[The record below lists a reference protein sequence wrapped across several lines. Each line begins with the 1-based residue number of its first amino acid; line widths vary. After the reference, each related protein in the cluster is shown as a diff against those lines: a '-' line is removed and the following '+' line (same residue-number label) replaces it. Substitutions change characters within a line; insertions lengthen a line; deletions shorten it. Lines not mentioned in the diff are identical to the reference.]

1 MPYHTYS
8 ADSSSREISLCN
20 SQLGFFF
27 FVSMTKRFLTQPLA
41 RESACSSLLSLLPA
55 YLSTDTNM
63 LGGSEDLRVVDYE
76 SLGLE
81 GGGCIDRVTQQR

>member
-8 ADSSSREISLCN
+8 ADSSSGEISLCN
-20 SQLGFFF
+20 SQLGFFFF

-41 RESACSSLLSLLPA
+41 RESACGSLLSLLPA

-63 LGGSEDLRVVDYE
+63 LGGSKDLRVVDYE
-76 SLGLE
+76 SLKTKE
-81 GGGCIDRVTQQR
+81 EDE